1 MTAAANV
8 IFAVGFIFYFWFSGL
23 LPEGQRVYYA
33 LPFLAYFFLG
43 IFSALS
49 SYVSGDKFKKLF
61 LSHSVS
67 LFAFVILFMAPAA
80 VKTAFPEPHNFTERK
95 LELVLGVSYAVFII
109 INTVITLKAVLKNEK
124 GYKNPAVIF
133 ALLFTVFAGASVWMN
148 HANRP
153 AGDEPIYLLTSHSL
167 IYDFD
172 LDLKNNYEN
181 RDYSRFYKGELV
193 PQEKE
198 TGGKLISFHP
208 VMISFLMTPFYLA
221 GGRAGAVLFINL
233 LAALAGAL
241 IWMILVK
248 SGHDEKTASIAAFI
262 TCFSMPF
269 FPFINQTAAD
279 MPSAFFLAASY
290 YFIRYKKEK
299 TGFMSLSALI
309 FLWLHPRN
317 AVIWCVL
324 CAISAYE
331 YRKEIKKLAVFA
343 SLQSAG
349 LVLFFLYN
357 RLIFGSFMPP
367 AMQDPVSSYSE
378 IFSFNLKGMAGIL
391 FDQEFGL
398 FFYTPVFMLMFAGFI
413 LMYKRDK
420 KTFIYNTLIFVP
432 LFILVTSWL
441 DWRGGGGASPRF
453 FVPVIFILAAL
464 TAEIIR
470 SLNNAG
476 AKKVFFT
483 LAIAGAAVSAVVFFI
498 PWFRW
503 NKGFGENWLLKFI
516 PQAGGFKA
524 SMLFPSVWASAAGW
538 QIKTALWAG
547 VVALLNAYFLKRDQP
562 KN

>member
-262 TCFSMPF
+262 TCF
-269 FPFINQTAAD
+269 QC
-279 MPSAFFLAASY
+279 
-290 YFIRYKKEK
+290 R
-299 TGFMSLSALI
+299 
-309 FLWLHPRN
+309 
-317 AVIWCVL
+317 
-324 CAISAYE
+324 
-331 YRKEIKKLAVFA
+331 
-343 SLQSAG
+343 
-349 LVLFFLYN
+349 
-357 RLIFGSFMPP
+357 
-367 AMQDPVSSYSE
+367 
-378 IFSFNLKGMAGIL
+378 FSF
-391 FDQEFGL
+391 
-398 FFYTPVFMLMFAGFI
+398 Y
-413 LMYKRDK
+413 
-420 KTFIYNTLIFVP
+420 
-432 LFILVTSWL
+432 
-441 DWRGGGGASPRF
+441 
-453 FVPVIFILAAL
+453 
-464 TAEIIR
+464 
-470 SLNNAG
+470 
-476 AKKVFFT
+476 
-483 LAIAGAAVSAVVFFI
+483 
-498 PWFRW
+498 
-503 NKGFGENWLLKFI
+503 
-516 PQAGGFKA
+516 
-524 SMLFPSVWASAAGW
+524 
-538 QIKTALWAG
+538 
-547 VVALLNAYFLKRDQP
+547 
-562 KN
+562 